1 MLSCNNQAPG
11 TEDLSLLVGGC
22 IMQYAAP
29 YNEENTT
36 HIFSGLADID
46 NSYIRVFSGI
56 VRQCTACYS
65 SLFVHGRQL
74 LVVLCRTIS

>member
-1 MLSCNNQAPG
+1 
-11 TEDLSLLVGGC
+11 
-22 IMQYAAP
+22 MQYAAL
-29 YNEENTT
+29 YNEENTVMQMSWKY
-36 HIFSGLADID
+36 FFRVMADID

-74 LVVLCRTIS
+74 LLVLCKTIS

>member
-11 TEDLSLLVGGC
+11 TEDLSWGC
-22 IMQYAAP
+22 IMQYAAL